1 MKRNLES
8 ERLLR
13 KRAVQKYKN
22 VSNLRTKE
30 FNNNL
35 NRLNHSASSSNN
47 IKNGT
52 NAGSSSISSEL
63 KKVLEATTRE
73 LHLKSK
79 SCEELKSKYSSVQ
92 SNLSHTINELKKSR
106 NLIRNFSDANKVLKV
121 ENQVCLEL
129 LYKSH
134 GVLIT

>member
-1 MKRNLES
+1 M
-8 ERLLR
+8 
-13 KRAVQKYKN
+13 
-22 VSNLRTKE
+22 SNLRTKE

-92 SNLSHTINELKKSR
+92 SNLSHTINELKKSIFGSVIDEISIETI
-106 NLIRNFSDANKVLKV
+106 LDLDIPL
-121 ENQVCLEL
+121 LEL
-129 LYKSH
+129 PIMKKIDSISKVPQNSLN
-134 GVLIT
+134 L